1 MTGLRDQAAVRC
13 SAIATHLTGSMFR
26 ISIDALTLSASY
38 TLGAQDG
45 STGMSMACEH
55 HERYDSMFERYFA
68 RGYNA
73 GWFANR

>member
-1 MTGLRDQAAVRC
+1 
-13 SAIATHLTGSMFR
+13 MFR
-26 ISIDALTLSASY
+26 ISINALTLSASY